1 MVLASSAAAA
11 APAYELP
18 RPLAFC
24 SISANAAAC
33 ACEAPPAK
41 APATA
46 SERAVFLIPV
56 RAMRIPPCVVE
67 SRTSLAADTITQ
79 RHSLANGPLRLQAG
93 LAGATGLSGKG
104 HPRELAFAHLEHDRI
119 PPLHGKSLVG
129 DLLAVHAHA
138 PLLDHAQGLRGA
150 GNQL

>member
-24 SISANAAAC
+24 SIRANAEAC
-33 ACEAPPAK
+33 ACETPPAK

-56 RAMRIPPCVVE
+56 RAMRISSLRYWEPNE
-67 SRTSLAADTITQ
+67 QLSLAADTIAQ
-79 RHSLANGPLRLQAG
+79 RHSLANGPLRQQAG
-93 LAGATGLSGKG
+93 SPAKT
-104 HPRELAFAHLEHDRI
+104 R
-119 PPLHGKSLVG
+119 PLR
-129 DLLAVHAHA
+129 
-138 PLLDHAQGLRGA
+138 RGSRA
-150 GNQL
+150 RTCVCRPAARP